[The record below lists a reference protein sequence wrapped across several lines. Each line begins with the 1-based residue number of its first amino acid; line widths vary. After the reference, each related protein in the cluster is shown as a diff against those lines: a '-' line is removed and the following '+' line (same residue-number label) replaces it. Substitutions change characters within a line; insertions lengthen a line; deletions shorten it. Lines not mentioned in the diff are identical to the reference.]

1 MPGKSR
7 FFFFQA
13 KAGIEFLPVTGVQTC
28 PLPIFP
34 RPRELLEHLP
44 RLAHRIHRPADDVHR
59 DAPRPQRVLE
69 RLGHL
74 LERRGPG
81 GALGVLRLEKFHIVE
96 HLVSLV
102 FGQRLQLALQPVA
115 QDLVHG
121 SVSNDMRS
129 STGLPRNRVRPA
141 RTRAVTW
148 TVASGVSA
156 SSCARFAS
164 GTTTY
169 TKPRSGSGPRAS
181 RYVAPFG
188 MSGRSSSAFC
198 TAMNWSVQRSTC
210 PT

>member
-1 MPGKSR
+1 MTRYLPTTRHSTHS
-7 FFFFQA
+7 FFFFNDTA
-13 KAGIEFLPVTGVQTC
+13 PTEIYTLSLHDA
-28 PLPIFP
+28 LPIC
-34 RPRELLEHLP
+34 
-44 RLAHRIHRPADDVHR
+44 
-59 DAPRPQRVLE
+59 
-69 RLGHL
+69 
-74 LERRGPG
+74 PG
-81 GALGVLRLEKFHIVE
+81 GALGVLRLEKLHVVE
-96 HLVSLV
+96 HLVGLV
-102 FGQRLQLALQPVA
+102 LGQRLQLALQPVT

-121 SVSNDMRS
+121 SVSSDMRS

-148 TVASGVSA
+148 TVASGVRA

-198 TAMNWSVQRSTC
+198 TAMNCSVQRST
-210 PT
+210 